1 MKASERL
8 RRLHDLKEGDLVTF
22 YNGSISWSP
31 SVYTISRVTD
41 KAIKIDDEWIPKSQ
55 ILDCPF
61 ITKNHEVY
69 DDELARSGKYSFR
82 TEKIEVLELLINEWF
97 DKKNNSQRAK
107 GWAY

>member
-8 RRLHDLKEGDLVTF
+8 LRLHDLKDGDLVTF
-22 YNGSISWSP
+22 TGNTISFQP
-31 SVYTISRVTD
+31 SVYTIARATD
-41 KAIKIDDEWIPKSQ
+41 KAIKVNDEWIPKSQ
-55 ILDCPF
+55 IIDCPLV
-61 ITKNHEVY
+61 TKNHEVY

-82 TEKIEVLELLINEWF
+82 TEKIEVLELQITEWF